1 MLWSFSSLNNL
12 FFIIVIDTFEEK
24 LTLWHIVKYD
34 SIEWWST
41 DYFCLIIWYYTGSR
55 TWSSQWVLLSDLD
68 CGFHLTCIT
77 YSLQE
82 HLFYRTLL
90 VAVLVY
96 RCLSTVWL
104 IQQNCSIS
112 FLYLYHT
119 SLLYNIFQVNIA
131 EAFSEPCQ
139 ESFEVWDFLWKQ
151 LTASKP
157 LTPFWITILYVR
169 YDSEFVSGLLFKNW
183 YHYLFRNEYHW
194 SIEFN
199 QLLKVIFMF

>member
-1 MLWSFSSLNNL
+1 MMVHWLFLSNNL
-12 FFIIVIDTFEEK
+12 ILYWVTNLKF
-24 LTLWHIVKYD
+24 
-34 SIEWWST
+34 SM
-41 DYFCLIIWYYTGSR
+41 GA
-55 TWSSQWVLLSDLD
+55 SQWSWLWISPYLY
-68 CGFHLTCIT
+68 

-96 RCLSTVWL
+96 CCLSTVWL
-104 IQQNCSIS
+104 IQRNCSIS

-169 YDSEFVSGLLFKNW
+169 YDSEFFSGLLFKNW
-183 YHYLFRNEYHW
+183 YHYLFRN
-194 SIEFN
+194 
-199 QLLKVIFMF
+199 